1 MEKQIVHLYLGGDQT
16 LEQIFATL
24 SPRRT
29 VARRFCRGKAG
40 GPFKIRRE
48 DSDRQTCE
56 LMSRHTFN
64 TIVELLE
71 QEVCLK
77 LDTSVKNL

>member
-1 MEKQIVHLYLGGDQT
+1 MKVWKEMEKQIVHLYLGGDQT

-29 VARRFCRGKAG
+29 VARRFCGGEVG

-48 DSDRQTCE
+48 STCRFRQTDV
-56 LMSRHTFN
+56 R
-64 TIVELLE
+64 IDE
-71 QEVCLK
+71 QTYL
-77 LDTSVKNL
+77 